1 MNQNINKLKS
11 RDCLWTHICTSLCDY
26 CLLFYFFFCQ
36 DADKAGSNCAIIGY
50 TLSKKHN
57 LALYETK
64 IGKLNYVDHKFF
76 FNILLG
82 PTCAKTWGQIH
93 KYYRTG

>member
-1 MNQNINKLKS
+1 MGTVCGPIFV
-11 RDCLWTHICTSLCDY
+11 
-26 CLLFYFFFCQ
+26 LLYVIIVCFFTFFFCQ

-64 IGKLNYVDHKFF
+64 IGELNYVDHKFF